1 MVNLQLLCWFYLLL
15 CTDVYLWV
23 RLSKHLWK
31 DRRLLDCNFRRYSF
45 EYFDAPLL
53 SDHVNSPLHMV
64 VVLMDMYFTFYDT
77 NLYIGS

>member
-31 DRRLLDCNFRRYSF
+31 DRRLLDCNFRRNSF
-45 EYFDAPLL
+45 EYSDAPLL
-53 SDHVNSPLHMV
+53 SDNVNSPLHMV
-64 VVLMDMYFTFYDT
+64 VVPMDMYFTFYDT
-77 NLYIGS
+77 NLHIGS